1 MLRFAEELL
10 LLLLDE
16 QSGDLITLPAQTL
29 DLALAGAVLMD
40 LQREA
45 RIDTDLD
52 ALFLADATPLDDDLL
67 DPTLAAI
74 AREDEK
80 RDARFWVEHA
90 AQRGE
95 EIRQIALSR
104 LVERGILELYE
115 GGILALLPLV
125 ARSRRYPT
133 IDGVAREEVRLRIM
147 RILFSDEIPDP
158 DDIVLICLVD
168 ACDLFPRLLSASEL
182 EEAQARIEVVGQLDL
197 LGQAVTRAIRE
208 IGDRPVSRA
217 AKDIPQVRG
226 LPILGSAPDLSKGA
240 ACLLH
245 RAIPEPGTRLSDEN
259 IQAILHRTCGCR
271 SQCVRAARGAV
282 DLSLAR
288 LLRGIL
294 QGTGRRALFA
304 RHGWQ

>member
-16 QSGDLITLPAQTL
+16 HSGDLIPLPAQTL

-52 ALFLADATPLDDDLL
+52 ALFPTDATPLDDDLL

-80 RDARFWVEHA
+80 RDARFWVEHT

-95 EIRQIALSR
+95 EIRHIALSR
-104 LVERGILELYE
+104 LVERGILETDE

-125 ARSRRYPT
+125 GRSRRYPV

-158 DDIVLICLVD
+158 DDVVLICLAMPAICFR
-168 ACDLFPRLLSASEL
+168 AC
-182 EEAQARIEVVGQLDL
+182 
-197 LGQAVTRAIRE
+197 
-208 IGDRPVSRA
+208 
-217 AKDIPQVRG
+217 
-226 LPILGSAPDLSKGA
+226 
-240 ACLLH
+240 CLL
-245 RAIPEPGTRLSDEN
+245 PN
-259 IQAILHRTCGCR
+259 
-271 SQCVRAARGAV
+271 
-282 DLSLAR
+282 
-288 LLRGIL
+288 
-294 QGTGRRALFA
+294 
-304 RHGWQ
+304 